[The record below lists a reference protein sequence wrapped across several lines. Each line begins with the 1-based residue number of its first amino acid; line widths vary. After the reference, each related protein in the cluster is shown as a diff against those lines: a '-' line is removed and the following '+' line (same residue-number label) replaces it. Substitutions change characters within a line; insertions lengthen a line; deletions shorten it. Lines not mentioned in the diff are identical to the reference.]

1 MNKESGKE
9 SLDNDQLIKYA
20 DDLARLYQLEKQKSK
35 DLEEANKQKL
45 QYAKDLNRAFLDLK
59 TSHRKQQESYLDT
72 IYRLAIA
79 TEFKNE
85 ETGNHIQRMSKYC
98 VLLAEKLGLDSR
110 TVENIRLTAP
120 MHDIGKIGIP
130 DAILLKKGKLS
141 NEEFEIIK
149 THTIIGAKIL
159 DGSNSEILQM
169 AQQIAISHHE
179 KWNGKGYPFQLAG
192 EDIPLVGRI
201 VALADVFDALTS
213 ERPYKKAYTLEK
225 SCDIIRK
232 ERGHHFDPKIVD
244 IFLDNLDELLKE

>member
-1 MNKESGKE
+1 MESGKE

-20 DDLARLYQLEKQKSK
+20 DDLARLYQSEKQKSK

-59 TSHRKQQESYLDT
+59 TSHRKLQESYLDT

-79 TEFKNE
+79 TEFKDE
-85 ETGNHIQRMSKYC
+85 ETGSHIQRMSKYC
-98 VLLAEKLGLDSR
+98 ALLAEKLGLDSR

-169 AQQIAISHHE
+169 AQQITISHHE
-179 KWNGKGYPFQLAG
+179 KWNGKGYPYGLAG
-192 EDIPLVGRI
+192 KKIPLVGRI
-201 VALADVFDALTS
+201 VALVDVFDALTS
-213 ERPYKKAYTLEK
+213 ERPYKKAYSLK
-225 SCDIIRK
+225 VALDIIWK
-232 ERGHHFDPKIVD
+232 ERGHHFDPRIVD
-244 IFLDNLDELLKE
+244 VFFDNLDKFRK